1 MSLSSA
7 PTEAAA
13 VARKHAFMFRSR
25 RKLACNQQSL
35 REPTKMRGLK
45 KLNQLLQAA
54 LYLTHL
60 SVSVAAQLKIQT

>member
-7 PTEAAA
+7 PTEAA
-13 VARKHAFMFRSR
+13 VARKQAFIFRHPR
-25 RKLACNQQSL
+25 ELACNQQGL

-45 KLNQLLQAA
+45 KLNQVLQTA
-54 LYLTHL
+54 LYFTHL